1 MVERTVSFVD
11 LFILG
16 KHEFFCHFTVKK
28 TRLTLLAG
36 KLSCLYIQWSAYKY
50 AICVEGLRKKC
61 ALLSKSLVYRGE
73 IKGSEIL
80 LMSILSEK
88 NDPPR
93 EHYTNFL
100 LVTRKCCYLLGKSR
114 KHI

>member
-16 KHEFFCHFTVKK
+16 KHEFFCPFTVKK
-28 TRLTLLAG
+28 TRLALLADR
-36 KLSCLYIQWSAYKY
+36 LSCLYIQWSAYKY
-50 AICVEGLRKKC
+50 AICEEGLRKTC

-80 LMSILSEK
+80 LISILSEK
-88 NDPPR
+88 KLILHENITPIF
-93 EHYTNFL
+93 Y
-100 LVTRKCCYLLGKSR
+100 
-114 KHI
+114 